1 MGETTRFLHLDNT
14 SSVFANTCA
23 NTCLRGSEQTAIPGC
38 LDPLKENPVICFAT
52 VDRLNAEW
60 RHLSTSPESTQHL
73 HRWTN
78 RCPELTEATDMTSVL
93 TSISESPDPVLSF
106 LIRVGQDLGDE
117 LALRTVVQSML
128 RGLLNRCGGPA
139 EYTDAVSHL
148 WETVRTYPLDRR
160 PRSIAANVLLDTV
173 KRTRRQLSETNSVDS
188 DLTVGHYEFDPAS
201 RFGGIEWTA
210 GRLLRAAVELQLLP
224 ACAMELL
231 QAITRAGPTQTL
243 KEISAEMGV
252 SPATN
257 RQRYHRLVALLRER
271 QDELFDHETDLF
283 CRAA

>member
-1 MGETTRFLHLDNT
+1 M
-14 SSVFANTCA
+14 
-23 NTCLRGSEQTAIPGC
+23 
-38 LDPLKENPVICFAT
+38 ICFAT

-60 RHLSTSPESTQHL
+60 RHLSTSPESTHHL
-73 HRWTN
+73 RRWTSE
-78 RCPELTEATDMTSVL
+78 CPELTEATDMASVL
-93 TSISESPDPVLSF
+93 TSISETPDAVLSY

-117 LALRTVVQSML
+117 LALRTIVQSML
-128 RGLLNRCGGPA
+128 KGLLKRSGGPA

-160 PRSIAANVLLDTV
+160 PRSIAANVLLDTM
-173 KRTRRQLSETNSVDS
+173 KRARRQPSDANSADN

-201 RFGGIEWTA
+201 RFGGVEWTA

-224 ACAMELL
+224 VCAVELL
-231 QAITRAGPTQTL
+231 EAITCAGPTQTL

-252 SPATN
+252 SPAAN

-271 QDELFDHETDLF
+271 QDELFDHEADLF